1 MDKDFIRVCRSW
13 GPPSSSGVCVCVC
26 VCVAFLY
33 VLPVLFFFFYS
44 LFYLIFG
51 SLFTPII
58 RPSLSPV
65 WMDRILRI
73 LGIENYHYT
82 AFIQPDLLASCYF
95 GPKLNKTVQSLVR
108 ANQRRKRDF

>member
-26 VCVAFLY
+26 VCCFSLCSPY
-33 VLPVLFFFFYS
+33 PFFFFYR

-58 RPSLSPV
+58 RPLLSPV

-73 LGIENYHYT
+73 LGIENCHYT